1 MAEIKIRILGNF
13 EKAVMALE
21 KALKLQELPEL
32 ANRDAALLRFE
43 LAAELMPK
51 VIKRV
56 LAEQG
61 AAPVLPKDVVREAL
75 SAEIINE
82 DLASTLLEII
92 DDRNRMVHDYSEN
105 YSEKLF
111 DRIKEKYSP
120 AFQELLKRLI
130 FK

>member
-1 MAEIKIRILGNF
+1 MAEVKIRILENF
-13 EKAVMALE
+13 KRAVMALE
-21 KALKLQELPEL
+21 RALALQQLPEL

-56 LAEQG
+56 LAERG
-61 AAPVLPKDVVREAL
+61 AAPVLPKDIARVAL
-75 SAEIINE
+75 SAEIISEN
-82 DLASTLLEII
+82 LASVLLEII

-111 DRIKEKYSP
+111 NRIREKYGL
-120 AFQELLKRLI
+120 ALQELLKILTS
-130 FK
+130 

>member
-1 MAEIKIRILGNF
+1 MAEVKIRILENF
-13 EKAVMALE
+13 KRAVMALE
-21 KALKLQELPEL
+21 RALALQQLPEL

-56 LAEQG
+56 LAERG
-61 AAPVLPKDVVREAL
+61 AVPVLPKDIARVAL
-75 SAEIINE
+75 SAEIISEN
-82 DLASTLLEII
+82 LASVLLEII

-111 DRIKEKYSP
+111 NRIREKYGL
-120 AFQELLKRLI
+120 ALQELLKILTS
-130 FK
+130 